1 MVSDNHEETKEGSTV
16 KNAADAGDREASRRV
31 LIVEDEVSL
40 ATLLAETVAAEG
52 YDVSVLAEGG
62 SVVDWVRR
70 NAPAVVLLDLNLPD
84 QDGFAICRDIRSFSS
99 VPLIMITARVEEMDR
114 LRGLEIGADDYIC
127 KPFRPREVLAR
138 VRALLR
144 RAVDWR
150 ESRSDSVLSLDETRF
165 EAYWKGIALDL
176 TPVEFRLLQTLGQR
190 PGRVFSRAQLLDAI
204 YVDDRVVSD
213 RTVDS
218 HIKNLRKKIA
228 ESSGGDD
235 PLSSVYGVGYK
246 LEISTQRKT

>member
-1 MVSDNHEETKEGSTV
+1 V
-16 KNAADAGDREASRRV
+16 KGAAGTNDRDASRRV
-31 LIVEDEVSL
+31 LIVEDESSL
-40 ATLLAETVAAEG
+40 ATLLVETVAAEG
-52 YDVSVLAEGG
+52 YDASVLAEGRG
-62 SVVDWVRR
+62 VVDWVRR

-84 QDGFAICRDIRSFSS
+84 QDGFGICREIRAFSN

-114 LRGLEIGADDYIC
+114 LRGLDLGADDYIC
-127 KPFRPREVLAR
+127 KPFQPREVLAR

-144 RAVDWR
+144 RVDWR
-150 ESRSDSVLSLDETRF
+150 ETKPSGVLSLDETRF
-165 EAYWKGIALDL
+165 QAHWKGVALDL
-176 TPVEFRLLQTLGQR
+176 TPVEFRLLQALGHR
-190 PGRVFSRAQLLDAI
+190 PGRVLSRAQLLDAI
-204 YVDDRVVSD
+204 YADDRVVSD

-246 LEISTQRKT
+246 LELGSPREG

>member
-1 MVSDNHEETKEGSTV
+1 MKG
-16 KNAADAGDREASRRV
+16 AAGTNDRDASRRV
-31 LIVEDEVSL
+31 LIVEDESSL
-40 ATLLAETVAAEG
+40 ATLLVETVAAEG
-52 YDVSVLAEGG
+52 YDASVLAEGRG
-62 SVVDWVRR
+62 VVDWVRR

-84 QDGFAICRDIRSFSS
+84 QDGFGICREIRAFSN

-114 LRGLEIGADDYIC
+114 LRGLDLGADDYIC
-127 KPFRPREVLAR
+127 KPFQPREVLAR

-144 RAVDWR
+144 RVDWR
-150 ESRSDSVLSLDETRF
+150 ETKPSGVLSLDETRF
-165 EAYWKGIALDL
+165 QAHWKGIALDL
-176 TPVEFRLLQTLGQR
+176 TPVEFRLLQALGHR
-190 PGRVFSRAQLLDAI
+190 PGRVLSRAQLLDAI
-204 YVDDRVVSD
+204 YADDRVVSD

-246 LEISTQRKT
+246 LELGSPRDG

>member
-1 MVSDNHEETKEGSTV
+1 MKAGPATNDR
-16 KNAADAGDREASRRV
+16 DATRRV
-31 LIVEDEVSL
+31 LIVEDESSL
-40 ATLLAETVAAEG
+40 ATLLAETVTAEG
-52 YDVSVLAEGG
+52 YDASVLAEGRG
-62 SVVDWVRR
+62 VVEWVRR

-84 QDGFAICRDIRSFSS
+84 QDGFGICRDIRAFSN

-150 ESRSDSVLSLDETRF
+150 ESRPSGVLSLDETRF
-165 EAYWKGIALDL
+165 EAHWKGVALDL
-176 TPVEFRLLQTLGQR
+176 TPVEFRLLQALGHR
-190 PGRVFSRAQLLDAI
+190 PGRVLSRAQLLDAI
-204 YVDDRVVSD
+204 YADDRAVSD

-235 PLSSVYGVGYK
+235 PVSSVYGVGYK
-246 LEISTQRKT
+246 LELGTARDG

>member
-1 MVSDNHEETKEGSTV
+1 MK
-16 KNAADAGDREASRRV
+16 AAAGPGGRDSPRRV
-31 LIVEDEVSL
+31 LIVEDEPSL
-40 ATLLAETVAAEG
+40 AALLADTMGAEG
-52 YDVSVLAEGG
+52 YAVSVLAEGR

-70 NAPAVVLLDLNLPD
+70 NAPAIVLLDLNLPD
-84 QDGFAICRDIRSFSS
+84 GDGMGICRDIRAFSS
-99 VPLIMITARVEEMDR
+99 VPLIMVTGRIEEMDR

-150 ESRSDSVLSLDETRF
+150 EARPAGVLSLDETRF
-165 EAYWKGIALDL
+165 EAHWKGIALDL
-176 TPVEFRLLQTLGQR
+176 TPVEFRLLQALGQR
-190 PGRVFSRAQLLDAI
+190 PGRVLSRAQLLDAI
-204 YVDDRVVSD
+204 YADDRVVSD

-218 HIKNLRKKIA
+218 HIKNLRRKIA
-228 ESSGGDD
+228 ECSGGDD

-246 LEISTQRKT
+246 LEIGPGSEA

>member
-1 MVSDNHEETKEGSTV
+1 MKG
-16 KNAADAGDREASRRV
+16 AAASNERDSARRI
-31 LIVEDEVSL
+31 LIVEDEPSL
-40 ATLLAETVAAEG
+40 ATLLADTVAAEG
-52 YDVSVLAEGG
+52 YDPSVLAEGRG
-62 SVVDWVRR
+62 VVDWVRR
-70 NAPAVVLLDLNLPD
+70 NTPAVVLLDLNLPD
-84 QDGFAICRDIRSFSS
+84 QDGFGICRDIRAFSN

-150 ESRSDSVLSLDETRF
+150 EDRPAGVLSLDETRF
-165 EAYWKGIALDL
+165 EAHWKGVALDL
-176 TPVEFRLLQTLGQR
+176 TPVEFRLLQALGHR
-190 PGRVFSRAQLLDAI
+190 PGRVLSRAQLLDAI
-204 YVDDRVVSD
+204 YADDRVVSD

-228 ESSGGDD
+228 DCSGGDD
-235 PLSSVYGVGYK
+235 PLWSVYGVGYK
-246 LEISTQRKT
+246 LELGGVRSA

>member
-1 MVSDNHEETKEGSTV
+1 V
-16 KNAADAGDREASRRV
+16 KGAAGTNDRDASRRV
-31 LIVEDEVSL
+31 LIVEDESSL
-40 ATLLAETVAAEG
+40 ATLLVETVAAEG
-52 YDVSVLAEGG
+52 YDASVLAEGRG
-62 SVVDWVRR
+62 VVDWVRR

-84 QDGFAICRDIRSFSS
+84 QDGFGICREIRAFSN

-114 LRGLEIGADDYIC
+114 LRGLDLGADDYIC
-127 KPFRPREVLAR
+127 KPFQPREVLAR

-144 RAVDWR
+144 RVDWR
-150 ESRSDSVLSLDETRF
+150 ETKPSGVLSLDETRF
-165 EAYWKGIALDL
+165 QAHWKGVALDL
-176 TPVEFRLLQTLGQR
+176 TPVEFRLLQALGHR
-190 PGRVFSRAQLLDAI
+190 PGRVLSRAQLLDAI
-204 YVDDRVVSD
+204 YADDRVVSD

-246 LEISTQRKT
+246 LELGSPRDG

>member
-1 MVSDNHEETKEGSTV
+1 MK
-16 KNAADAGDREASRRV
+16 AAAGTSDRETSRRV
-31 LIVEDEVSL
+31 LIVEDESSL
-40 ATLLAETVAAEG
+40 ATLLAETVGAEG

-62 SVVDWVRR
+62 GVVDWVRR

-84 QDGFAICRDIRSFSS
+84 QDGLGICRDIRAFSS
-99 VPLIMITARVEEMDR
+99 VPLIMITARVDEMDR
-114 LRGLEIGADDYIC
+114 LQGLEIGADDYIC

-150 ESRSDSVLSLDETRF
+150 ETPPSGVLSLDETRF
-165 EAYWKGIALDL
+165 QAHWKGIALDL
-176 TPVEFRLLQTLGQR
+176 TPVEFRLLQALGQR
-190 PGRVFSRAQLLDAI
+190 PGRVLSRAQLLDAI
-204 YVDDRVVSD
+204 YADDRVVSD

-228 ESSGGDD
+228 DSSGGDD

-246 LEISTQRKT
+246 LETGESRGA